1 MNSNTELGEF
11 LKVRRALVS
20 PAGDGGPRRR
30 VPGLRREEVAVLAGV
45 STDYYTR
52 LEQGRH
58 KHPSESVLGALATAL
73 ELDETAAGHLF
84 NLARSV
90 SGSGRN
96 NPSSSIQRVRPS
108 LHQLL
113 DSFTGHP
120 AFIRGRRTEVLGM
133 NALAASLLT
142 DFLVKPVRH
151 RSLIRWAFLDPEA
164 RQRYAD
170 WEQIAAS
177 MVGTLRLDAGR
188 HPHDPLL
195 AQLVGEMSMNSEEFR
210 TWWADHRVVERRDG
224 IKRFNHPQV
233 GYLEVNYEALDVT
246 GAPDQTLFIYT
257 TEPGSDSEAKLRDL
271 AALLNGQG
279 PVPEA

>member
-1 MNSNTELGEF
+1 CSSSWIGFSRGQVIGWTGHGCSWRTGKGLLIVQHHLGLRGAAGHGFLILGMAVLGSILLLIPPLAEARMSAGQGGPAEQRSAALDSNTELGEF
-11 LKVRRALVS
+11 LKARRALVS

-58 KHPSESVLGALATAL
+58 KRPSESVLGALAKAL

-84 NLARSV
+84 NLARPV

-142 DFLVKPVRH
+142 DFLAKP
-151 RSLIRWAFLDPEA
+151 
-164 RQRYAD
+164 
-170 WEQIAAS
+170 
-177 MVGTLRLDAGR
+177 
-188 HPHDPLL
+188 
-195 AQLVGEMSMNSEEFR
+195 
-210 TWWADHRVVERRDG
+210 
-224 IKRFNHPQV
+224 
-233 GYLEVNYEALDVT
+233 
-246 GAPDQTLFIYT
+246 
-257 TEPGSDSEAKLRDL
+257 
-271 AALLNGQG
+271 
-279 PVPEA
+279 

>member
-1 MNSNTELGEF
+1 
-11 LKVRRALVS
+11 
-20 PAGDGGPRRR
+20 
-30 VPGLRREEVAVLAGV
+30 
-45 STDYYTR
+45 
-52 LEQGRH
+52 
-58 KHPSESVLGALATAL
+58 L

-195 AQLVGEMSMNSEEFR
+195 AQLVGELSMNSEEFR

-257 TEPGSDSEAKLRDL
+257 IEPGSDSEAKLRDL